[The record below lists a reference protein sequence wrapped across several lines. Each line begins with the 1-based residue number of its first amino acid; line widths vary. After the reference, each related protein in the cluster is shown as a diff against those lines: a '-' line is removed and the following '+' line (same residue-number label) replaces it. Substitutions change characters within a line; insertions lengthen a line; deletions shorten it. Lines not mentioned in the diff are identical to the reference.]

1 MVTVSVTR
9 RTLRCRVKGGGVWCE
24 NVITVKNLKTYFYSN
39 NRCNKAV
46 NGVSF
51 DIRKGRTLCV
61 VGESGCGKSVTA
73 SSIIQLLPK
82 LSRIEEGEITY
93 HSEEKGDIVL
103 SKLKRNSK
111 EMRSF
116 RGSDIAM
123 IFQDPLTGRSGIQGW
138 LARSRR
144 ISSSMRM

>member
-1 MVTVSVTR
+1 MS
-9 RTLRCRVKGGGVWCE
+9 GE

-73 SSIIQLLPK
+73 KSLLRLLKPPFAVIK
-82 LSRIEEGEITY
+82 EGSKITC
-93 HSEEKGDIVL
+93 
-103 SKLKRNSK
+103 
-111 EMRSF
+111 M
-116 RGSDIAM
+116 
-123 IFQDPLTGRSGIQGW
+123 
-138 LARSRR
+138 ARTCWR
-144 ISSSMRM
+144 